1 MKIKALFASAVVIGG
16 AVLAGC
22 TDDIPQV
29 DATERYAREFAKT
42 FGMPEANNPYNVAS
56 RSEVTVVTPS
66 STRVRVTAVVNGTEY
81 LFADYASVDGKQNL
95 GFDIPLGITDI
106 RVHANGRTIAAKI
119 GDVVDLNAVDTETV
133 TVTNDNP
140 IRDSYET
147 LYCRDNTIKLTHTG
161 AKVFDSQDLM
171 DFFEKFPEYRNNL
184 KQEGV
189 CHNYSF
195 KAKAGDKMTLYP
207 LYNSGKEVYTAIGI
221 YWIDENSVDSETDR
235 LKWYKMSVEE
245 TGEHPKYTIDATQ
258 VLDYTQD
265 IYHTKHGGMSV
276 MYFDESGHETE
287 YKKVGENWDGTW
299 DFGEDRENKGKIKTQ
314 GVTIEFE
321 DDVTFG
327 FFIKPY
333 NLNYDQ
339 QEFDDKFNA
348 CVNLEHTTSDYY
360 WLEHFPNIAVIPP
373 FWAGPV
379 FSHNKHNDKFGII
392 GTHGDWSYGN
402 SEKYMY
408 LTPHIDGEIYK
419 GDDNN
424 WYCNVDNCT
433 DADEKNTKELYIWNF
448 SFGPDRENSSI
459 YTRMP
464 RKGDNGNSLN
474 ERYYLAFDYFFD
486 DSGDLDCN
494 DLVFIMD
501 YMQVKPVDE
510 NYEYIHPEDNNQYPA
525 YEWIIAAEDL
535 GSTCDWDFND
545 MVLGVRYIAGLETIE
560 VRALAAGGTLPVY
573 LMFEDPV
580 TKKNRVVGKELHAW
594 VTNGKG
600 DYKTPVNVSDDGEE
614 YLVEAVEMVEWTGSE
629 PFSLAADTD
638 TWESN
643 MGGFW
648 LLVDKDNKCA
658 DFTPEDFSNLEAN
671 DHGYQA
677 VTPNMSEKVDKF
689 VPLMICVGGEWC
701 WPKESQ
707 HINEAFPSGDG
718 SHGFVDWLKD
728 SGIGRNWYA
737 GGGKEGIV
745 VKRESVTKGSK

>member
-1 MKIKALFASAVVIGG
+1 MKIKALFAFAVVIGG

-81 LFADYASVDGKQNL
+81 LFADYASVDGKQDL

-171 DFFEKFPEYRNNL
+171 DFFEKLPEANEQNPTNIG
-184 KQEGV
+184 KEGV
-189 CHNYSF
+189 YHNYAF

-207 LYNSGKEVYTAIGI
+207 LYSCGYEIFTSIGI
-221 YWIDENSVDSETDR
+221 YWIDENNVDSKTGR
-235 LKWYKMSVEE
+235 LKWYNMTIEDAE
-245 TGEHPKYTIDATQ
+245 EHPKYTIDATQ
-258 VLDYTQD
+258 VVDYTQD
-265 IYHTKHGGMSV
+265 IYQTQHGGMSV
-276 MYFDESGHETE
+276 MYYDENGQETE
-287 YKKVGENWDGTW
+287 FEIVTGEWGGTW
-299 DFGEDRENKGKIKTQ
+299 LFGEDGQNKGKIKTQ
-314 GVTIEFE
+314 GVTIEFK

-333 NLNYDQ
+333 SFYSG
-339 QEFDDKFNA
+339 EIEYDDKFRV
-348 CVNLEHTTSDYY
+348 C
-360 WLEHFPNIAVIPP
+360 PNINKTPADSYSTELPNIEVIYPYQ
-373 FWAGPV
+373 AAMS
-379 FSHNKHNDKFGII
+379 FSQEKHNDRFGEI
-392 GTHGDWSYGN
+392 GIHGDIYYGN
-402 SEKYMY
+402 SMY
-408 LTPHIDGEIYK
+408 PTPHI
-419 GDDNN
+419 GDDLAPVMGE
-424 WYCNVDNCT
+424 YYTQYKCGKHDCDDNS
-433 DADEKNTKELYIWNF
+433 EELYIPF
-448 SFGPDRENSSI
+448 SFGGWPLISSI
-459 YTRMP
+459 YTRIP
-464 RKGDNGNSLN
+464 TSEAEGKSQRD
-474 ERYYLAFDYFFD
+474 RYYLGFDYYHD
-486 DSGDLDCN
+486 HGWDGDCN

>member
-147 LYCRDNTIKLTHTG
+147 LYCRDNTIKLTHT
-161 AKVFDSQDLM
+161 APKVFSTQDIV
-171 DFFEKFPEYRNNL
+171 DFFKVQPDEENNIG
-184 KQEGV
+184 KEGV
-189 CHNYSF
+189 YTDFAF

-207 LYNSGKEVYTAIGI
+207 LYNCRKETGTSIGI
-221 YWIDENSVDSETDR
+221 YWLDGNNQFHWCSM
-235 LKWYKMSVEE
+235 LEE
-245 TGEHPKYTIDATQ
+245 DAGDHINYTIDGTVFYDNA
-258 VLDYTQD
+258 QD
-265 IYHTKHGGMSV
+265 IYQTGHGGMSI
-276 MYFDESGHETE
+276 MYYDESGQETE
-287 YKKVGENWDGTW
+287 YKPTGERDMSYPSW
-299 DFGEDRENKGKIKTQ
+299 DFVNSGKIKTE
-314 GVTIEFE
+314 GITLEFSE
-321 DDVTFG
+321 DVTFG
-327 FFIKPY
+327 FFYNPY
-333 NLNYDQ
+333 VPQWNSQSATPSNNYR
-339 QEFDDKFNA
+339 
-348 CVNLEHTTSDYY
+348 VNYNSTRKETTFEYY
-360 WLEHFPNIAVIPP
+360 PNIKVISPIENDWY
-373 FWAGPV
+373 FEWGSLT
-379 FSHNKHNDKFGII
+379 FSQEKHSKVYGQIGLHGRNYSGDKVNYI
-392 GTHGDWSYGN
+392 
-402 SEKYMY
+402 
-408 LTPHIDGEIYK
+408 PHIDDELLKEDDSWFCNKIGCVELSPETGKVGFGAEMAVDALPSDYIYGK
-419 GDDNN
+419 SLS
-424 WYCNVDNCT
+424 YT
-433 DADEKNTKELYIWNF
+433 YLKPKE
-448 SFGPDRENSSI
+448 
-459 YTRMP
+459 
-464 RKGDNGNSLN
+464 GDNR
-474 ERYYLAFDYFFD
+474 ERYYLGIDYYHD
-486 DSGDLDCN
+486 HGWDGDCN